1 MALWN
6 KDSKIREKRSPKK
19 THQDHRPRLAII
31 MGDATGIGPEIVAK
45 SLSTEET
52 GRLCRPVVIGDA
64 RVMAEAIRLTK
75 LNLKIFPLKKWEEA
89 SGQGGRLEIFDLAN
103 LDPAQYSMGEV
114 SAPAGKACLE
124 YLKFAVDRV
133 MVGRAEAIV
142 FAPLNKQA
150 MSLGGSQFKD
160 ELSLFSSWTKP
171 ELAGEINVLE
181 PLWTS
186 RVTSH
191 IGFREICHQLTQD
204 RVFRA
209 IILLETTMRRA
220 GMEKPPIGVAALNP
234 HGGEGGLFGPEEETI
249 IKPAV
254 ERAKLE
260 GMDARGPFPADTVFV
275 RARKGEFSGIVTMYH
290 DQGQI
295 AMKLL
300 GFDRGVTVA
309 SGLPVV
315 LTTPAHGTAHDI
327 AGKGIANIGAF
338 QAALRLAVRMARS
351 SKGDQKKGPPTL
363 G

>member
-1 MALWN
+1 MKVGRIKKILCD
-6 KDSKIREKRSPKK
+6 KDSRIREKGTLDK
-19 THQDHRPRLAII
+19 THQAHRPRLAIV

-52 GRLCRPVVIGDA
+52 NRLCRPVVIGDA
-64 RVMAEAIRLTK
+64 RVMTEAIRLTRV
-75 LNLKIFPLKKWEEA
+75 NLKIFPLKRWEEA

-103 LDPAQYSMGEV
+103 LDPAEYRMGEV
-114 SAPAGKACLE
+114 SARAGQACLE
-124 YLKFAVDRV
+124 YLKFAVDQT
-133 MVGRAEAIV
+133 MAGQIEAIV

-191 IGFREICHQLTQD
+191 IGFREICHQLTPD

-209 IILLETTMRRA
+209 ILLLEKTMRRA
-220 GMEKPPIGVAALNP
+220 GMERPPIGVVALNP
-234 HGGEGGLFGPEEETI
+234 HGGEGGLFGPEEENT
-249 IKPAV
+249 IKPAL

-309 SGLPVV
+309 GGLPIVI
-315 LTTPAHGTAHDI
+315 TTPAHGTAHDI
-327 AGKGIANIGAF
+327 AGKGIADVGAF
-338 QAALRLAVRMARS
+338 QAALRLAVRMAGS
-351 SKGDQKKGPPTL
+351 QA
-363 G
+363 